1 MAKMTKR
8 FNWKIALILWV
19 ASLLGAVAI
28 IPYSLTLQA
37 PALANLN
44 SALPPMPVIVLLAL
58 VQSGVLFAVAVV
70 AGLFFAGRI
79 GLGAPVLE
87 AKLAG
92 EPVSARVR
100 ALIVPS
106 VVLGVAAS
114 LVILLLDTFV
124 FAPVLRAEL
133 GGAANALLLTGTAP
147 PAWQGFLASFY
158 GGIDE
163 EVLLRLFVLSLL
175 AFLGKFVSRTAKGR
189 TTLAVL
195 WAANIIAAILFGL
208 GHLPATAAILPITP
222 PVILRAIVLN
232 GAAGLVFGYL
242 YFTRGLESAM
252 LSHFS
257 ADIVL
262 HVLAA
267 L

>member
-1 MAKMTKR
+1 MRKV
-8 FNWKIALILWV
+8 FNWKVALILWL
-19 ASLLGAVAI
+19 ASLGGVLAV

-37 PALANLN
+37 PALAKLN
-44 SALPPMPVIVLLAL
+44 QPLPPMPVILLSAL
-58 VQSGVLFAVAVV
+58 VQNGLLLAVAVA
-70 AGLFFAGRI
+70 AGLFFAYRI
-79 GLGAPVLE
+79 GLGAPILE

-92 EPVSARVR
+92 EPVGARVR
-100 ALIVPS
+100 ALILPS
-106 VVLGVAAS
+106 ITLGVVAA
-114 LVILLLDTFV
+114 LIILALEVFV
-124 FAPVLRAEL
+124 FMPALKAEL
-133 GGAANALLLTGTAP
+133 GAAAQSLLTPGVAP
-147 PAWQGFLASFY
+147 PPWQGFLASFY

-163 EVLLRLFVLSLL
+163 EVLLRLFFLSLL
-175 AFLGKFVSRTAKGR
+175 AFLGKFVSHTAEGR
-189 TTLAVL
+189 PTLAVL

-208 GHLPATAAILPITP
+208 GHLPATSAILPITP
-222 PVILRAIVLN
+222 LVVARAVVLN
-232 GAAGLVFGYL
+232 GAAGIVFGYL

>member
-1 MAKMTKR
+1 MQKR
-8 FNWKIALILWV
+8 FNWKVALILWL
-19 ASLLGAVAI
+19 ASLVGVLAI

-37 PALANLN
+37 PALARSNL
-44 SALPPMPVIVLLAL
+44 ALPPMPVLVLLTL
-58 VQSGVLFAVAVV
+58 VQNGVLLVVAVA

-79 GLGAPVLE
+79 GQGAPILE

-92 EPVSARVR
+92 EPVAPRVR
-100 ALIVPS
+100 GLIVPS

-114 LVILLLDTFV
+114 LVILALETFV
-124 FAPVLRAEL
+124 FMPALKAEL
-133 GGAANALLLTGTAP
+133 GETAKTLLTPGAAP
-147 PAWQGFLASFY
+147 PAWQGLLASFY

-163 EVLLRLFVLSLL
+163 EVLLRLFILSLL
-175 AFLGKFVSRTAKGR
+175 AFLGKFVSRTAEGR
-189 TTLAVL
+189 PTLAVL
-195 WAANIIAAILFGL
+195 WAANIFAAILFGL

-222 PVILRAIVLN
+222 LVILRAVVLN
-232 GAAGLVFGYL
+232 GAAGLAFGYL